1 MKITKLNKRLTG
13 AVACAAALFI
23 GMTPMTAF
31 AHTGPEAE
39 CTCETKCSEDFVNEE
54 WTVEDIK
61 AFCEKYNLKLTIAY
75 SKTDVYNEGKIIYQ
89 SRAAKSEIVKGAS
102 LKITIAKPLDS
113 SDNPD
118 DEGKPAEEEQNP

>member
-1 MKITKLNKRLTG
+1 MTEQYVCQQLTG
-13 AVACAAALFI
+13 AVDFI
-23 GMTPMTAF
+23 YYWSADNSRGEIDF
-31 AHTGPEAE
+31 LIQTGGRIVPIEVKAE
-39 CTCETKCSEDFVNEE
+39 ENLRARSL
-54 WTVEDIK
+54 K